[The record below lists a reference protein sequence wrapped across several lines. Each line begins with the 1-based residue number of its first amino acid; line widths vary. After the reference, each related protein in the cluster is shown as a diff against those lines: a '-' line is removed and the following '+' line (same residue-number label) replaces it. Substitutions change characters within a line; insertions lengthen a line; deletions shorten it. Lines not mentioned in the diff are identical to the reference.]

1 MLYNKQGDRNCFPE
15 VTYDLRRYWYE
26 KNGRL
31 LAILLA
37 CLLLCGMVPANSQAS
52 STLADK
58 DSAVS
63 TVIAD
68 EGNNYVMTGPSG
80 TKLLVKSISSAEY
93 KEMMSLMY
101 PNGIVDEQGQE
112 IGAVEN
118 AQEVRANFIAQHM
131 KAYWV
136 QGTEKIQV
144 SIIPVTIPLSNPE
157 RGVLFY
163 KASIGQDT
171 FVFPSEWGRQGFGFD
186 HRSEQ
191 GLFLAYTSEGIWR
204 IDPTTMA
211 AEKITADTYQGK
223 SMAEVR
229 EDLKNRLG
237 EHLAWIGSVDISPDG
252 ATVIYRTNRD
262 TDILNDTSIWKIDL
276 DTMEEEQLL
285 APTRHNNMVG
295 FLSDNCAV
303 VGSTENTRM
312 VDVDSGKVIALE
324 FPVVPNFHI
333 DDVGGGKVAFS
344 SYASDKPGTTVYVSQ
359 VDKVTGSVIELA
371 RVTGHIGKL
380 IFSPSEDKVAI
391 EYGTDHEKKTDDIVI
406 VDTTKNIQVLL
417 SNISAKRAASTAQNQ
432 KEGKIDITNFCWL
445 NNDTLLLEQET
456 YSTDNDNTTFL
467 KVMSASE
474 EKPYDIIFGS
484 IPPSIEKFNSPLA
497 PDEKS
502 GFVSV
507 NSKWNQP
514 RNVKG
519 TNPHNGVDLY
529 AREGTPVYAPYA
541 GWTEG
546 IWATG
551 DYDIQLLVDANN
563 NKIKDDG
570 DNYVR
575 FYHMSSREKIGYKA
589 QGELIGRSGNAGGVP
604 DHLHFGICSLSG
616 GLKWLRNEVNYRY
629 LANENNEWNAGKD
642 LDIYAYV
649 SWDYGT
655 ASLDAYILDDCVK
668 KDLAEVRM
676 FYRLTTS
683 GEWIDGGIMQKS
695 GDTYSYNFREILPRG
710 TTVYWMVRLT
720 RSGISQRAFCPALY
734 RRPAADPN
742 EPIEPYAYFTNV
754 V

>member
-1 MLYNKQGDRNCFPE
+1 
-15 VTYDLRRYWYE
+15 
-26 KNGRL
+26 
-31 LAILLA
+31 
-37 CLLLCGMVPANSQAS
+37 
-52 STLADK
+52 
-58 DSAVS
+58 
-63 TVIAD
+63 
-68 EGNNYVMTGPSG
+68 
-80 TKLLVKSISSAEY
+80 
-93 KEMMSLMY
+93 
-101 PNGIVDEQGQE
+101 
-112 IGAVEN
+112 
-118 AQEVRANFIAQHM
+118 M
-131 KAYWV
+131 KAYSV
-136 QGTEKIQV
+136 QGTEKTQV
-144 SIIPVTIPLSNPE
+144 PIIPFAITLPTQFVGDIETI
-157 RGVLFY
+157 FY
-163 KASIGQDT
+163 KTSVNGDN
-171 FVFPSEWGRQGFGFD
+171 FVFPSEWGQQGVGFI
-186 HRSEQ
+186 HLSEREI
-191 GLFLAYTSEGIWR
+191 FLAFTDAGIWR
-204 IDPTTMA
+204 IDPVTMTA
-211 AEKITADTYQGK
+211 GKITADTYQGK
-223 SMAEVR
+223 SIAEVR

-541 GWTEG
+541 GWIEP
-546 IWATG
+546 IIVTG
-551 DYDIQLLVDANN
+551 DADIQLLVDANN
-563 NKIKDDG
+563 NQKKMTEIT
-570 DNYVR
+570 
-575 FYHMSSREKIGYKA
+575 MSDFI
-589 QGELIGRSGNAGGVP
+589 
-604 DHLHFGICSLSG
+604 
-616 GLKWLRNEVNYRY
+616 
-629 LANENNEWNAGKD
+629 
-642 LDIYAYV
+642 
-649 SWDYGT
+649 T
-655 ASLDAYILDDCVK
+655 
-668 KDLAEVRM
+668 
-676 FYRLTTS
+676 
-683 GEWIDGGIMQKS
+683 
-695 GDTYSYNFREILPRG
+695 
-710 TTVYWMVRLT
+710 
-720 RSGISQRAFCPALY
+720 
-734 RRPAADPN
+734 
-742 EPIEPYAYFTNV
+742 
-754 V
+754 